1 MKPWKGWAAENSR
14 LWTQTVAVA
23 TSFGQL
29 KNVKLTDVPS
39 MARLPQAE
47 LQAMELQSIG
57 FEAIDVLKTL
67 AASGQVVP
75 LQGLWPME
83 PLVL

>member
-1 MKPWKGWAAENSR
+1 MDTDMR
-14 LWTQTVAVA
+14 RFA

-39 MARLPQAE
+39 MAAFPQAE

-57 FEAIDVLKTL
+57 LRP
-67 AASGQVVP
+67 SMP
-75 LQGLWPME
+75 
-83 PLVL
+83 